1 MNQITSTATRSPA
14 ASWANFSVFD
24 LTGYFSRIA
33 MALKTWRW
41 RYQTSMQIAQVDAR
55 VLRDAGISEAQL
67 FIEVNKPFWEK

>member
-1 MNQITSTATRSPA
+1 MNQIPSTATRSPA
-14 ASWANFSVFD
+14 ASWVNFSVFV

-41 RYQTSMQIAQVDAR
+41 RYQTSMQIAHVDAR
-55 VLRDAGISEAQL
+55 VLRDAGISEARL